1 MNGHEK
7 HGKKRVTRRILGHG
21 MAAKVTD
28 VGANISRRTMTL
40 SLLALL
46 LLLLL
51 LLLIPW
57 KVIAREKEKEK
68 KKRKCRQSAE
78 RIRNERPRLSRISNS
93 TSEREKFRLRC
104 RSNREMLS
112 FY

>member
-40 SLLALL
+40 SLLA
-46 LLLLL
+46 LLLL